1 MNKIYILFFVLIGC
15 RTTEPS
21 FVHRAVITTHDSWQF
36 KDIEKDS
43 ISGIGLERLYLE
55 AEPLKKKSKKKEIII
70 ALLDCQINTNHEDLM
85 TSFWKN
91 TKEIA
96 NNGIDDDKNGYIDDI
111 DGWNFLGNSK
121 GEQLIWA
128 TYAHIRT
135 LNAYKSTVN
144 KKESLV
150 DSIQYQKSVK
160 HLEKKKFLINDNY
173 EYVRFLKNGYPK
185 AKKAADSL
193 FKHSNY
199 TVKDLDSVYRII
211 KPENST
217 LRANIYFLSDF
228 MKYNMYTMADKI
240 YTQTKLIE
248 QKLNNQ
254 NYNARSVLGDDFN
267 DFNDRNYGNTIVNG
281 NLDTNTHGTKVTGVL
296 AANRDNNIGI
306 KGIYSGIR
314 IMPVVMTPA
323 FGAEY
328 DKDIALAIRYA
339 VDNGAKVISY
349 SSSKYFSLHNNWV
362 QEALQYAN
370 KHQVIFVRSAGNNSK
385 NNDTHIKY
393 PNDEDPNYTL
403 HNFIVVGAINK
414 HSKKS
419 RQSNYGKKTV
429 DLFAPGV
436 DIYTTTADGGYQK
449 ISGTSMA
456 APLVA
461 GVVALLFSYY
471 PELTA
476 KEVKEIIL
484 KATYKP
490 KGKVLV
496 NKKTKQMLSYNE
508 MCTSGG
514 FLNAYNAFLL
524 AEKYV
529 KRKK

>member
-1 MNKIYILFFVLIGC
+1 MNRTVPFLLILLFLGCKIKKIANNKN
-15 RTTEPS
+15 TEIVS
-21 FVHRAVITTHDSWQF
+21 YNHWHL
-36 KDIEKDS
+36 KDIKKDS
-43 ISGIGLERLYLE
+43 ISGIGLERLYTE
-55 AEPLKKKSKKKEIII
+55 VLKKKKGKKVIVAI
-70 ALLDCQINTNHEDLM
+70 LDGQINTNHEDLS
-85 TSFWKN
+85 TSFWTN
-91 TKEIA
+91 TKEVP
-96 NNGIDDDKNGYIDDI
+96 NNGIDDDNNGYIDDI
-111 DGWNFLGNSK
+111 HGWNFLGNSK

-135 LNAYKSTVN
+135 LNAYNSTVN

-150 DSIQYQKSVK
+150 DSIQYQKAIK

-240 YTQTKLIE
+240 YIQTKLIE

-254 NYNARSVLGDDFN
+254 NYNARSILDDNYN
-267 DFNDRNYGNTIVNG
+267 DFNDRNYGNTTVNG
-281 NLDTNTHGTKVTGVL
+281 NLDTNTHATKVTGVL

-314 IMPVVMTPA
+314 IMPVATIPA
-323 FGAEY
+323 YGDEY

-349 SSSKYFSLHNNWV
+349 SAKTFFSLHSNWV
-362 QEALQYAN
+362 QEALQYAD
-370 KHQVIFVRSAGNNSK
+370 KHQVIFVRAAGNQSK
-385 NNDTHIKY
+385 NTDIEIAY
-393 PNDEDPNYTL
+393 PNDDDPNYTL
-403 HNFIVVGAINK
+403 HNFIVVGAIDK
-414 HSKKS
+414 HFKKPS
-419 RQSNYGKKTV
+419 WSNYGKKTV

-436 DIYTTTADGGYQK
+436 DIYTTTADGGYQE

-461 GVVALLFSYY
+461 GVAAMLFSYY

-484 KATYKP
+484 KSTYKP
-490 KGKVLV
+490 KGKGLV
-496 NKKTKQMLSYNE
+496 SENPKRMLGFDE

-514 FLNAYNAFLL
+514 FLNAYTAFVL
-524 AEKYV
+524 AEEYV
-529 KRKK
+529 KKRR